1 MNVTRRAE
9 VPVNARACN
18 STSQKRRQPAVS
30 RLAEEAGAIGVEYG
44 LLVAMIALV
53 ILGTVRSLGV
63 SLASLPLQS
72 IIDAIQAVI

>member
-1 MNVTRRAE
+1 M
-9 VPVNARACN
+9 NARACN
-18 STSQKRRQPAVS
+18 STSQKRRQQAVS